1 MRFLGLLIMLT
12 GMFMFASGWLFLDL
26 ASMPLKDDLYS
37 IDVLGFLNTFFSTD
51 EKTATVQTVLS
62 AFFIIIGYVSCVA
75 GALMLIE
82 KEL

>member
-1 MRFLGLLIMLT
+1 MRFLGLLIMLA

-37 IDVLGFLNTFFSTD
+37 IDVLGFFNGFFSAD
-51 EKTATVQTVLS
+51 ENTATVQTVLS
-62 AFFIIIGYVSCVA
+62 AFFIIIGYVSCIA
-75 GALMLIE
+75 GALMVIE